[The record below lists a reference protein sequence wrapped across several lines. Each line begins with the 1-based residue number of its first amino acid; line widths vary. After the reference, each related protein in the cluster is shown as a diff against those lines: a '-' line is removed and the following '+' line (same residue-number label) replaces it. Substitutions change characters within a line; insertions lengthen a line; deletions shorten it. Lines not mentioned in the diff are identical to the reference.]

1 MARPRKN
8 EGASAASLSDGTTTP
23 DAGASTALASPV
35 PETSSPVEEVSGLA
49 TEGVAETAPTLP
61 IASSTEATT
70 EAPIVEEAQVS
81 RAEETMTITLPP
93 AWGGLSAV
101 SPFTDG
107 AITVEVSPSPGP
119 TPPMEVTTPEQEE
132 LPLGAKLPQEVPGV
146 PAGVTLEELTEMGL
160 PLPGTILTCALFE
173 TGKPEEGIVVSIH
186 VELDVVNVWLRNSKR
201 MWPVPAARID
211 GAAWTHVNEDYPDP
225 TVSASFD
232 RLHRSEAAHPANVP
246 AEWLIISTDAVLASL
261 SAQGKHGAVEL
272 APLPSSTAASLA
284 AQTKA
289 LLGIPE
295 HYTLC
300 KILGLGSISGHGH
313 RASDGKAM
321 EDHAGGSQVY
331 FPAATVRKL
340 GHILEIIEASTD
352 ELS

>member
-1 MARPRKN
+1 MARPKKI

-35 PETSSPVEEVSGLA
+35 PETSSPVEKDAGIA

-61 IASSTEATT
+61 IASTEATT
-70 EAPIVEEAQVS
+70 EAPVVELPKPGDEPAKEPLVEEVVPDSRRGDGTTLVTTEGVS
-81 RAEETMTITLPP
+81 TLP
-93 AWGGLSAV
+93 
-101 SPFTDG
+101 
-107 AITVEVSPSPGP
+107 VEQ
-119 TPPMEVTTPEQEE
+119 TEEEVYPK
-132 LPLGAKLPQEVPGV
+132 GAKLLDEIPGV
-146 PAGVTLEELTEMGL
+146 PAGVTLEELAEMGL

-246 AEWLIISTDAVLASL
+246 AAWLIIYTDAVISSL
-261 SAQGKHGAVEL
+261 SAQGEQVAVEL
-272 APLPSSTAASLA
+272 APLPSSSAASLA

-289 LLGIPE
+289 LLGVPE
-295 HYTLC
+295 HYMLC